1 VRFALG
7 IALVTAA
14 LLLGARAH
22 AHDPF
27 EITVEARLERGAL
40 ELVATMAR
48 ATAEDVFLELGSGGA
63 ELGVRSAERDAV
75 AKRLF
80 AIEANGAPLEP
91 SRVNVELVPENDA
104 QVRLSYPRPPPGTLS
119 LRAAFFDATAGG
131 VTCTLRVVDRAGAML
146 AAKGLHS
153 SDATLTLNPFPEARA
168 GVPAQSSHEQTTP
181 SAGTTFLSYFSLGV
195 EHILSGYDHLL
206 FLAVVLLACSTLR
219 GMLLLVT
226 SFTLAHSLTLVAAAL
241 GFLPAPSAIVEPLI
255 LLTLVI
261 VGIENFVRPAE
272 PRQRAAITF
281 AFGLVHGLGFA
292 SALRDIG
299 LERDGLLPATLGFNL
314 GVEAGQLAVGTL
326 LLPLLILLRRAPWGL
341 HALERASLGVAL
353 VAAVLLAKS
362 VV

>member
-1 VRFALG
+1 VRFALRL
-7 IALVTAA
+7 ALVAAA
-14 LLLGARAH
+14 LLLGAPAH

-27 EITVEARLERGAL
+27 EITVEARLENASL
-40 ELVATMAR
+40 DVVATMAR
-48 ATAEDVFLELGSGGA
+48 ATAEDLFLELGSGGA
-63 ELGVRSAERDAV
+63 DLGVRGQERDAV
-75 AKRLF
+75 AKQLF
-80 AIEANGAPLEP
+80 AVGANGTPLEP
-91 SRVNVELVPENDA
+91 SAVNVALVPENDA
-104 QVRLSYPRPPPGTLS
+104 QVRLSYARPPPGTLS

-131 VTCTLRVVDRAGAML
+131 VTCTLRVVDRAGAVL
-146 AAKGLHS
+146 AAKVLHS
-153 SDATLTLNPFPEARA
+153 SDATLTLNPFPEAQA
-168 GVPAQSSHEQTTP
+168 GVPAQSSYDVATP
-181 SAGTTFLSYFSLGV
+181 SARTTFLRYFGLGV

-255 LLTLVI
+255 LLTLVL
-261 VGIENFVRPAE
+261 VGIENFVRRTE
-272 PRQRAAITF
+272 PRQRATITF

-299 LERDGLLPATLGFNL
+299 LERDGLLPATVGFNL
-314 GVEAGQLAVGTL
+314 GVEAGQVAVGAL
-326 LLPLLILLRRAPWGL
+326 LLPLLIAVRRAPWGL
-341 HALERASLGVAL
+341 RALERASLGVAL